1 MTDKMLGRIAALLRK
16 AEGTDNEHEAAAY
29 MAAAQRLATLESIDL
44 AVARAHTDKKSRP
57 TPEQRTITIGES
69 GKRGLATYV
78 QLFVAIARANEVT
91 CDVARNSTFVYAY
104 GFGADI
110 DVCEAMYSSLVVQM
124 VSACQRF
131 LRSGQHKDELVWGR
145 ESSTGRWI
153 QKPVHATTARINFQ
167 QAFAVVIGERLVQ
180 AREQANNEA
189 ERHYAATAGGASGPT
204 AGGGGGAGASAA
216 GGIGARAFGGLGPA
230 GHRPAAGTSSVALAI
245 REKEVAVRDF
255 YSETSEARGAWR
267 GSSAG
272 YSESS
277 RRAGRRAGRQARLGD
292 RTPIGGARKSVGS
305 GG

>member
-1 MTDKMLGRIAALLRK
+1 MLGRIAALLRK

-44 AVARAHTDKKSRP
+44 AVARAHTDKKQRP
-57 TPEQRTITIGES
+57 VPEQRTVTIGES

-124 VSACQRF
+124 VAACERF
-131 LRSGQHKDELVWGR
+131 LRSGQHKEELTWGR
-145 ESSTGRWI
+145 DSRSGRWVR
-153 QKPVHATTARINFQ
+153 KPVHATTARINFQ
-167 QAFAVVIGERLVQ
+167 QAFAVVIGERLAK
-180 AREQANNEA
+180 AREQANAEA
-189 ERHYAATAGGASGPT
+189 EQQYAQATPAGPSRTSFA
-204 AGGGGGAGASAA
+204 AA
-216 GGIGARAFGGLGPA
+216 GR
-230 GHRPAAGTSSVALAI
+230 RDTRSSSLALAI

-255 YSETSEARGAWR
+255 YSETSQARGAWR

-272 YSESS
+272 YSEAS

-292 RTPIGGARKSVGS
+292 PTEIGGARRAVES